1 METEQKNQDSL
12 DPDPV
17 DRDHSD
23 PYPLDQHPF
32 GNVISVYTQEEAIE
46 DGILVPVGRLT
57 SGQKVIFTRNLFE
70 SGGYEDQVKRMELVQ
85 KGLNLLRCPDPED
98 TDYMKLRVIEKDQIW
113 VIADGNG
120 LMIIKSR
127 RKPSWT
133 Y

>member
-1 METEQKNQDSL
+1 METKQK
-12 DPDPV
+12 
-17 DRDHSD
+17 
-23 PYPLDQHPF
+23 DQEPF

-57 SGQKVIFTRNLFE
+57 SGQKVVFTRSLFE
-70 SGGYEDQVKRMELVQ
+70 SGGYEDQVKRIELVQ
-85 KGLNLLRCPDPED
+85 KGLNLLRRPDPED

-120 LMIIKSR
+120 LTFMR
-127 RKPSWT
+127 PDD